1 MLRRVTPFVVLL
13 LAGCA
18 SESTT
23 PTSTSLKPLPVVMTP
38 TTTTVPPSAAVAP
51 TTVPPVAE
59 TAPLL
64 DVYGNPIDDSVTYTV
79 APPPATTA
87 PPRTAPPK
95 TGPGPTQP
103 PTTQSPV
110 CHKKNKKRC
119 PP

>member
-1 MLRRVTPFVVLL
+1 MLRRLAPLL
-13 LAGCA
+13 ALVLAGCA

-23 PTSTSLKPLPVVMTP
+23 PTSTSLKPLPVVMTQ
-38 TTTTVPPSAAVAP
+38 TTTTVGPAAVP
-51 TTVPPVAE
+51 TTVPPVAD

-79 APPPATTA
+79 APPAGTTA

-103 PTTQSPV
+103 PTSQSPV
-110 CHKKNKKRC
+110 CHKKKRKHC